1 LPSNDSKL
9 SVTPPVQMLRFAVGM
24 LVLLAI
30 AVGAISWERLREF
43 AGHLELIPLLLI
55 AVVMLFAYLVYAK
68 TKVMAELRST
78 MEGLQ
83 NQQTALASD
92 AETQKLLQTVIA
104 SREGFRHLLD
114 SFDAAVFTLSLDGRV
129 RAANKAFID
138 VFGVSFQEVIGEEVT
153 SLISSPTL
161 DQLKDGLEV
170 FLKKRN
176 WSGLV
181 RICVTKTNEWRYFD
195 CAVHAVLQDGEVLA
209 VSVMANDVT
218 ADRER
223 EKQFSTLFETLQEAV
238 WIAAPDGRLVD
249 GNTAMMNLLGA
260 EERQQ
265 MLSVNVLEHIAPP
278 ERRSFE
284 ESLKKREAIRD
295 MEITIVRDDGTESIC
310 LATASSVFDVTGG
323 VRFHGSFT
331 DVTARRTVERLLA
344 HEQRFKEHLINS
356 FPDAIVC
363 TNVDGKFTF
372 VSGHAERMFDE
383 QAKSLK
389 GMRIYDFTDAD
400 ETPKLESTL
409 RKALAEPGKVV
420 RAELNL
426 RSGTIVQVVAASF
439 SDERQKINDVIWSL
453 RDVTEQRKVQQEL
466 LTSERL
472 AAVGQ
477 MLEGFSHELNN
488 PLTTIVGAIELLK
501 DEKLT
506 EAGIR
511 NLDLL
516 QSQSTRARELVRNL
530 LMFSSPPTEGRA
542 SVNIMDLLQAVLT
555 LRRNSLSA
563 NNLTVDLR
571 DVGGLP
577 FMVGEP
583 AQLMQMFLNVL
594 VNAEQACISEGG
606 GTIRI
611 RVGSDGTNIWCTVHD
626 DGPGISPEDAKKI
639 FEPFFTTGR
648 GSKRVGLGLS
658 ISRSIAS
665 AHGGLIEYKQATDG
679 GSVLKITLPAGSRSR
694 PNTLSAGSLG

>member
-1 LPSNDSKL
+1 LATTGQRPSA
-9 SVTPPVQMLRFAVGM
+9 TPPVQMLRFAVGM
-24 LVLLAI
+24 LVLLGI
-30 AVGAISWERLREF
+30 AVGATSWERMRDF
-43 AGHLELIPLLLI
+43 AGHLEVIPLLLI
-55 AVVMLFAYLVYAK
+55 VVVMLFAFLVYAK

-83 NQQTALASD
+83 NQQNALASD
-92 AETQKLLQTVIA
+92 ADTQKLLQTVIA

-129 RAANKAFID
+129 KAANKAFID
-138 VFGVSFQEVIGEEVT
+138 VFGVTFQEVIGQELT
-153 SLISSPTL
+153 SLISSPTIE
-161 DQLKDGLEV
+161 QLNEGLEV
-170 FLKKRN
+170 FLKKRT
-176 WSGLV
+176 WAGLV
-181 RICVTKTNEWRYFD
+181 RICVTKTGEWRYFD
-195 CAVHAVLQDGEVLA
+195 STVNAVMQDGEVLA
-209 VSVMANDVT
+209 ISVMANDVT

-223 EKQFSTLFETLQEAV
+223 EKQFSTLFESLQEAV
-238 WIAAPDGRLVD
+238 WIAAPDGRLLD

-265 MLSVNVLEHIAPP
+265 MLSVNVLELIAQP
-278 ERRSFE
+278 ERKSFE

-295 MEITIVRDDGTESIC
+295 MELTIVRGDGTESIC
-310 LATASSVFDVTGG
+310 LATASAVFDVAGG

-372 VSGHAERMFDE
+372 VSGHAEQMFDE
-383 QAKSLK
+383 PAKTLK

-400 ETPKLESTL
+400 ETPKLEGTL
-409 RKALAEPGKVV
+409 RKALVEPGKVV

-426 RSGTIVQVVAASF
+426 RSGMITQVVAASF
-439 SDERQKINDVIWSL
+439 CDERQNLNDVIWSL

-488 PLTTIVGAIELLK
+488 PLTTIVGACELLK
-501 DEKLT
+501 DENLT
-506 EAGIR
+506 EAGQR
-511 NLDLL
+511 NLELL
-516 QSQSTRARELVRNL
+516 QTQSTRARELVRNL
-530 LMFSSPPTEGRA
+530 LLFSSPPTEGRA
-542 SVNIMDLLQAVLT
+542 SVNIMDLVQAVLM
-555 LRRNSLSA
+555 LRRNSLAA
-563 NNLTVDLR
+563 NSLTVDLR
-571 DVGGLP
+571 DTGGLP
-577 FMVGEP
+577 FTVGEP

-594 VNAEQACISEGG
+594 VNAEQACISQGG

-626 DGPGISPEDAKKI
+626 DGPGITPEDAKRI

-648 GSKRVGLGLS
+648 SSKRVGLGLS

-665 AHGGLIEYKQATDG
+665 AHGGSIEYKQASDG

-694 PNTLSAGSLG
+694 TSSAGNN